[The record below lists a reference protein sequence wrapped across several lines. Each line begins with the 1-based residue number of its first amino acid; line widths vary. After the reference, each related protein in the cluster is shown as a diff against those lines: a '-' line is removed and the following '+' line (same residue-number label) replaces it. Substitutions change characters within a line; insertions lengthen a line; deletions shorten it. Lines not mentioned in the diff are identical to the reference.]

1 MSTGFTRNRPS
12 PRYSELL
19 AQYRQLHTQGE
30 RRMNLPAEKTYNGAS
45 LPRHAG
51 RIKSLIDSHS
61 ARTVLD
67 YGSGKG
73 HQYHPMQIRLP
84 DGREF
89 NSIPAFW
96 GIESIACYDP
106 AYEPFSQA
114 PTGKFD
120 GVICTDVLEHCPE
133 QDMRWIL
140 GELFTFARKFVFANV
155 ACYAAMKH
163 LPNGENAHCT
173 VRSITWW
180 DERLRYVSAEYP
192 EVRYEFLLDELET
205 QPDGRR
211 GVKSHC
217 LQG

>member
-1 MSTGFTRNRPS
+1 MATGFTRNRPS
-12 PRYSELL
+12 PRYAELL
-19 AQYRQLHTQGE
+19 AQYKQLHSHGE

-51 RIKSLIDSHS
+51 RIKSLIDAHA

-96 GIESIACYDP
+96 GIDSITCFDP
-106 AYEPFSQA
+106 AYEPFSERPEGQ
-114 PTGKFD
+114 FD

-140 GELFTFARKFVFANV
+140 GELFTFARKFVFAICPMARTPIARCGRSSGGTS
-155 ACYAAMKH
+155 ACDTCPPSMPRFATSSCWTSWKH
-163 LPNGENAHCT
+163 SRTDAGP
-173 VRSITWW
+173 
-180 DERLRYVSAEYP
+180 
-192 EVRYEFLLDELET
+192 
-205 QPDGRR
+205 
-211 GVKSHC
+211 
-217 LQG
+217 